1 MKQPKQ
7 FTKKMSVY
15 LIALLGAAG
24 SSLQNFMAFI
34 LFLGRISSLTSFF
47 VMLSAG
53 VVSVCSGLVNLCINI
68 KLLKDFADRFN
79 GKKGTYPGKGWKRFT
94 FYAGSAVFITT
105 GLLFALTA
113 IAFAP
118 AGSLAML
125 GVAAGIFVGLIMMIQ
140 ELETWLESFNEE
152 KEYVSFWQG
161 LKHWW
166 KELTPG
172 KAIGIFIAVGN
183 TLALSLLLTSGLG
196 LFLMGFGVPISV
208 AMVVGFAIAFS
219 VGAFTEFYFYTGF
232 LSEFCGDFIRNC
244 ALLLQSK
251 YATLGVTSI
260 LINAGVNAALCYAG
274 VFMLS
279 GLALS
284 AGLAFPPLG
293 LAIIAAGFGGL
304 ASLILGASF
313 WTGNSKYIVGWLT
326 GNISDD
332 ETIMS
337 STNDMTQLLRQ
348 NPSNE
353 VQPAR
358 KEEFNYANKHNQ
370 DTSHGYSFK
379 QLYHLFTHFPDK
391 PAGTDSSSDI
401 TITAEQITEK
411 YNLTF

>member
-7 FTKKMSVY
+7 YVKETSVY

-53 VVSVCSGLVNLCINI
+53 VVSVCSGIVNLCINI
-68 KLLKDFADRFN
+68 DLLKSFEQRLS
-79 GKKGTYPGKGWKRFT
+79 GKIKTYPGTGWQRFT

-118 AGSLAML
+118 AGSLAIL
-125 GVAAGIFVGLIMMIQ
+125 GVAAGVFVGLIMMIQ
-140 ELETWLESFNEE
+140 ELETWIGSFKEE
-152 KEYVSFWQG
+152 QEYVSFWQG

-166 KELTPG
+166 NELTLG
-172 KAIGIFIAVGN
+172 KAIGILIAVGN

-196 LFLMGFGVPISV
+196 LFLMGFGVPVSV
-208 AMVVGFAIAFS
+208 AMVVGFTIAFS
-219 VGAFTEFYFYTGF
+219 VGAFTEFYFYNEF
-232 LSEFCGDFIRNC
+232 LSKFCGNFTQNC
-244 ALLLQSK
+244 KDLFQSK

-293 LAIIAAGFGGL
+293 LAIIAASFGGL
-304 ASLILGASF
+304 ASLLLGADF
-313 WTGNSKYIVGWLT
+313 WIKNNKHIVGWFT
-326 GNISDD
+326 AKTSDD
-332 ETIMS
+332 PIEVS
-337 STNDMTQLLRQ
+337 STSNMTQSL
-348 NPSNE
+348 NKSPSNE
-353 VQPAR
+353 VQHSKDTTEPRAEAR
-358 KEEFNYANKHNQ
+358 GNCFAYFA
-370 DTSHGYSFK
+370 
-379 QLYHLFTHFPDK
+379 FTPTAH
-391 PAGTDSSSDI
+391 SSSDI
-401 TITAEQITEK
+401 TSTAEEIPEK
-411 YNLTF
+411 YHLNPTF